1 MMALRSQEGD
11 ENQSPNKQFF
21 RESTP
26 ETDSVSEGVL
36 ELPPGSWN
44 KPYSPGSNPFG
55 ERPSQRT
62 PGARSFI
69 RRLSTHSSLSGGLV
83 TDVMAG
89 ATILCPE
96 DGLVLSTDFMKPP
109 LCVTLIHRLA
119 LSVAKKPAAAQ

>member
-1 MMALRSQEGD
+1 MALRSEEGD

-21 RESTP
+21 REITP
-26 ETDSVSEGVL
+26 ETDSISGGVF
-36 ELPPGSWN
+36 EPAPGSWN

-83 TDVMAG
+83 TNVMAG
-89 ATILCPE
+89 ATILSPE
-96 DGLVLSTDFMKPP
+96 SSLVLSPDFNTSP
-109 LCVTLIHRLA
+109 LCVTLINKA
-119 LSVAKKPAAAQ
+119 CSFWCE